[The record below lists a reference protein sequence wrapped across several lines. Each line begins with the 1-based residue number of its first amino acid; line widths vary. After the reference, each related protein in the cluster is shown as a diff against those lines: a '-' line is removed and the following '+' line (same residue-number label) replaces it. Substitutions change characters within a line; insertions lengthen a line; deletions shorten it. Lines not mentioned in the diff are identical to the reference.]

1 VLAPARA
8 AAASAAASTD
18 VNAAARL
25 LRDVKRDTKASF
37 YATQN
42 EPPEM
47 LRRAARRVYG
57 FGASR
62 RIGLCGRFLLCGR
75 AGAPRQRRTISSME
89 RSKVWRRPR
98 LSTQILLLQVGI
110 LVITLGAGLAVSV
123 VQARRQL
130 DRQTGEH
137 SLAIARAVAS
147 LDAIVQAFDD
157 PHPER
162 TINPIAE
169 GIRKRVDAAFIVV
182 ANRDGIRYSH
192 PDPGKIGERVSTD
205 PSVALSGRE
214 YIGSQTGT
222 LGRSV
227 RAKVPLRDST
237 GRVIGLVSVGFLERT
252 VAARLRADLPVILI
266 PPALGLAL
274 GIFGAVL
281 LARRIKRQTFGLEP
295 EEIGALVEQREAM
308 LHGIREGTLTTDL
321 AGRITLANDEA
332 RRLLDLDDDVVGH
345 DLTEIV
351 PPGHVREVMAGNVG
365 EPDQIVLVNDRVLVV
380 NRMPVAVRGME
391 VGAVITLRDRTEL
404 EGLMRELND
413 VRSLA
418 DALRAQEHE
427 FSHRLHVIAG
437 LMEVGRHEDAIR
449 FIQQESLVRQ
459 ALVASLMESGADP
472 VLVGLLLGKAAV
484 ASERGVELRVTEDSR
499 LPGELAEA
507 RDVITVVGNLVDNA
521 LDSVAPAGSG
531 SIEVTIREER
541 NGIFVRVHDSGP
553 GVDPGLVEEIFTD
566 GFTTKV
572 ATGVGRRGLGL
583 ALVGGAVQRHGG
595 RIEVDNAD
603 GARFTVFLPHV
614 DASRRVVPT

>member
-1 VLAPARA
+1 MRPE
-8 AAASAAASTD
+8 
-18 VNAAARL
+18 
-25 LRDVKRDTKASF
+25 
-37 YATQN
+37 N

-47 LRRAARRVYG
+47 LRGGARRVYR

-75 AGAPRQRRTISSME
+75 AGAPRERRTISSMQ

-137 SLAIARAVAS
+137 SLAIAHAVAS

-227 RAKVPLRDST
+227 RAKVPVRDGD

-252 VAARLRADLPVILI
+252 ISARLRADLPVILI
-266 PPALGLAL
+266 GPVVGLAL
-274 GIFGAVL
+274 GVLGSLL
-281 LARRIKRQTFGLEP
+281 LAGRIKRRTFGLEP
-295 EEIGALVEQREAM
+295 HEIGTLLEQREAM
-308 LHGIREGTLTTDL
+308 LHGIREGTITTDHH
-321 AGRITLANDEA
+321 GRVTLVNDEA
-332 RRLLDLDDDVVGH
+332 RRLLDLDDAVGR
-345 DLTEIV
+345 DITEIV
-351 PPGHVREVMAGNVG
+351 PPGHVRAVMAGNVG
-365 EPDQIVLVNDRVLVV
+365 APDQVVLVNDRVLVV
-380 NRMPVAVRGME
+380 NRMPVGVRGTE

-499 LPGELAEA
+499 LPGALADG
-507 RDVITVVGNLVDNA
+507 RDVITIVGNLVDNA
-521 LDSVAPAGSG
+521 LDSLAPAGSG
-531 SIEVTIREER
+531 SIEVTIREDEG
-541 NGIFVRVHDSGP
+541 GILIHVHDSGP
-553 GVDPGLVEEIFTD
+553 GIDAQLVDEIFTD

-572 ATGVGRRGLGL
+572 ATGIGRRGLGL
-583 ALVGGAVQRHGG
+583 ALVSGAVQRRGG
-595 RIEVDNAD
+595 TIDVENAD
-603 GARFTVFLPHV
+603 GARFTVFVPHV
-614 DASRRVVPT
+614 GAPRVKVPI